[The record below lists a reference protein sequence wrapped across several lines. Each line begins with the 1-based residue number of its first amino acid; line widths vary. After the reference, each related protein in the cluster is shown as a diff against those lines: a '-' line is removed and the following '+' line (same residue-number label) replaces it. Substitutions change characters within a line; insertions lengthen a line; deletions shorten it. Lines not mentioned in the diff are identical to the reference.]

1 MESRRRRARMY
12 LQMAICYKTWFGML
26 FYPVS
31 FLLLLEK
38 LSRFSYSSSLARLLH
53 VSSFFLLLASDA
65 ARYWLGT
72 YGNVQRQVFHL
83 TAFLFLS
90 LCPLLP
96 CVLYCNFLAEHRVI
110 FDVVVGAFF
119 LVLLAFEV
127 VMALVVLR
135 GLLRQE
141 TSRFVRLR
149 EAAREKLR
157 QDAMDGSEDSSSC
170 SPSKD
175 RSYYHHSRRS
185 DSEHSHSGRRSSRG
199 SFEGPNGVAI
209 STAAC

>member
-53 VSSFFLLLASDA
+53 VSSFLLLLLSDA

-96 CVLYCNFLAEHRVI
+96 CVLYCNFLAEHRVV
-110 FDVVVGAFF
+110 FDVVVGTLF
-119 LVLLAFEV
+119 LALLAFEV

-157 QDAMDGSEDSSSC
+157 QDAMDDGGDASSY
-170 SPSKD
+170 SPTKDQSYHSK
-175 RSYYHHSRRS
+175 RSG
-185 DSEHSHSGRRSSRG
+185 SEHSHRRRSSRG

>member
-53 VSSFFLLLASDA
+53 VNSFLLLLLSDA

-72 YGNVQRQVFHL
+72 YGNAQRQVFHL

-90 LCPLLP
+90 LCPMLP
-96 CVLYCNFLAEHRVI
+96 CVLYCNFLAEHRVA
-110 FDVVVGAFF
+110 FDTVVGTLF
-119 LVLLAFEV
+119 LGLLTFEV

-135 GLLRQE
+135 DLLRQE
-141 TSRFVRLR
+141 TSRFVRMR
-149 EAAREKLR
+149 EATREKLR
-157 QDAMDGSEDSSSC
+157 QDAMDGRGDAESSY
-170 SPSKD
+170 SPTKV
-175 RSYYHHSRRS
+175 SY
-185 DSEHSHSGRRSSRG
+185 SSRSEQSHRRRNRG
-199 SFEGPNGVAI
+199 RFEGSSGGGG
-209 STAAC
+209 TAAC

>member
-1 MESRRRRARMY
+1 MERRRRRARMY
-12 LQMAICYKTWFGML
+12 LQLAICYKTWFGLL

-38 LSRFSYSSSLARLLH
+38 LSRFEYTSALARTLP
-53 VSSFFLLLASDA
+53 VTSFVLLLLADV

-72 YGNVQRQVFHL
+72 HGNLRRQVFHL

-96 CVLYCNFLAEHRVI
+96 CVLYCNFLAEHRI
-110 FDVVVGAFF
+110 AFDVVVGTLF
-119 LVLLAFEV
+119 LALLAFEV

-135 GLLRQE
+135 GLLRHE

-149 EAAREKLR
+149 EATREKLK
-157 QDAMDGSEDSSSC
+157 QEVMQSGEAAAAEALL
-170 SPSKD
+170 SK
-175 RSYYHHSRRS
+175 RHTRTAAT
-185 DSEHSHSGRRSSRG
+185 EHSHELQRRRRASIDASERQGGASS
-199 SFEGPNGVAI
+199 

>member
-1 MESRRRRARMY
+1 MERRRRRARMY
-12 LQMAICYKTWFGML
+12 LQMAICYKTWFGVL

-38 LSRFSYSSSLARLLH
+38 LSRFQYSSSLARLLP
-53 VSSFFLLLASDA
+53 VSAFLLLLAADA
-65 ARYWLGT
+65 ARFWLGT
-72 YGNVQRQVFHL
+72 HGNLQRQVFHL

-96 CVLYCNFLAEHRVI
+96 CVLYCNFFAEHRI
-110 FDVVVGAFF
+110 AFDAIVGALF
-119 LVLLAFEV
+119 LALLGVEV
-127 VMALVVLR
+127 VMAVVVLR

-149 EAAREKLR
+149 EAAREKHR
-157 QDAMDGSEDSSSC
+157 QDAMCVDGAPGSPVPKHHAGADAGGGGSS
-170 SPSKD
+170 
-175 RSYYHHSRRS
+175 HHHRRRS
-185 DSEHSHSGRRSSRG
+185 L
-199 SFEGPNGVAI
+199 NGDRASP